1 MTTVVT
7 QQDMLITK
15 TAALMT
21 AVVTQ
26 QDMLITKLLY

>member
-1 MTTVVT
+1 MTIEVT
-7 QQDMLITK
+7 QQNMLITK

-21 AVVTQ
+21 IEVRQ